1 MTCLQFEVASAK
13 KPNMN
18 FCGSDLNDDGVTES
32 AEGDNLAIKLKE
44 QLAIKDDML
53 NEAVLEYHKNKTEE
67 MNKVQQEKDLLNKE
81 MIKATAVISDLQV

>member
-1 MTCLQFEVASAK
+1 MTRLQFEVASAK

-32 AEGDNLAIKLKE
+32 AEGDNLVIKLKE

-53 NEAVLEYHKNKTEE
+53 NEAVLEYHNKTEE

>member
-1 MTCLQFEVASAK
+1 MTRLQFEVASAK

-32 AEGDNLAIKLKE
+32 AEGDNLVIKLKE

-53 NEAVLEYHKNKTEE
+53 NEAVLEYHNKTEE

-81 MIKATAVISDLQV
+81 MIKVTAVISDLQV